1 MKGIKHIA
9 FITYFVLFSL
19 SNAAYADSQSYQS
32 VEQIEQAAYVYSL
45 AEAQAQYDN
54 PHVILE
60 PLDTRLRLQ
69 ACQSN
74 LIITSEFNHTG
85 LGSQTV
91 TVSCNSPTN
100 WTVYVPIKIKVLKP
114 VVIANKSLD
123 AKHIVQASDV
133 RMEMQNV
140 AEMRQGYVE
149 TTSSVIGKQL
159 KYPVSLGMVIRP
171 SAVMQQK
178 VVRRGQQITLVA
190 TIGTMEVR
198 MSGTALADGHQGQRV
213 RVKNSSSNRVVEG
226 VVDAP
231 GIVKV
236 IM

>member
-1 MKGIKHIA
+1 VA
-9 FITYFVLFSL
+9 S
-19 SNAAYADSQSYQS
+19 SAYAESDSYQS

-45 AEAQAQYDN
+45 MEAQAQYDN
-54 PHVILE
+54 PQVILE
-60 PLDTRLRLQ
+60 PLDTRLRLHS
-69 ACQSN
+69 CQTN
-74 LIITSEFNHTG
+74 LIATSEFNHTG

-91 TVSCNSPTN
+91 AVSCSKPTN
-100 WTVYVPIKIKVLKP
+100 WTVYVPVKIKVLKP

-123 AKHIVQASDV
+123 AKHVVHASDV
-133 RMEMQNV
+133 RMELQDV
-140 AEMRQGYVE
+140 AAMRQGYIDS
-149 TTSSVIGKQL
+149 TSSVIGKQL

-178 VVRRGQQITLVA
+178 VVKRGQLITLVA
-190 TIGTMEVR
+190 TIGSMEVR